1 MPGVGFRAVLFDW
14 RGTLATTLTEDE
26 WVREALRRLGRPERT
41 AEVAAVAA
49 ALRAADA
56 ELDAPGTDTDADL
69 HRRTYRRVLT
79 GTGLDAE
86 LVDALYEVESDPLCN
101 AFADDAAG
109 TLRSLRTAGIRVAV
123 VSDVHMD
130 IRTAF
135 AAAGLMECVDAFVL
149 SAEQGVQKPD
159 ARMFVS
165 ALEALRVS
173 PEQALMVG
181 DRAGPDGGAVA
192 AGIVTLLLPP
202 LASPRERRLHR
213 VLTLCGSEPG
223 PISHAR

>member
-1 MPGVGFRAVLFDW
+1 MAFRAVLFDW
-14 RGTLATTLTEDE
+14 RGTLATTLTEDQ

-41 AEVAAVAA
+41 AEITRVAA
-49 ALRAADA
+49 ALRAVDA

-69 HRRTYRRVLT
+69 HRQTYRRVLT
-79 GTGLDAE
+79 GTGLDGD

-101 AFADDAAG
+101 VFADDAGG
-109 TLRSLRTAGIRVAV
+109 TLRSLQAAGIRVAV

-130 IRTAF
+130 ICTAF
-135 AAAGLMECVDAFVL
+135 AAAGLMDCVDAFVL

-159 ARMFVS
+159 ARIFVS

-173 PEQALMVG
+173 PDETLMVG

-202 LASPRERRLHR
+202 LTSRHECRLHR
-213 VLTLCGSEPG
+213 VLTLCEAEPLL
-223 PISHAR
+223 ISHAR

>member
-1 MPGVGFRAVLFDW
+1 MGFRAVLFDW
-14 RGTLATTLTEDE
+14 RGTLATTLTEDQ
-26 WVREALRRLGRPERT
+26 WIREALRRLGRHERT
-41 AEVAAVAA
+41 SEVTRVTA
-49 ALRAADA
+49 ALRGADA
-56 ELDAPGTDTDADL
+56 DLDAPGTDTDADL

-79 GTGLDAE
+79 GMGLDGD

-101 AFADDAAG
+101 VFADDAAW

-135 AAAGLMECVDAFVL
+135 VAAGLSECVDAFVL

-159 ARMFVS
+159 ARIFVS

-173 PEQALMVG
+173 PDEALMVG

-202 LASPRERRLHR
+202 LKSPRERRLHR
-213 VLTLCGSEPG
+213 VLTLCGVG
-223 PISHAR
+223 TGAISHAR